1 MFPDLRPW
9 LSLALTF
16 AVSFFVSYRM
26 TPRVKGFAERIGA
39 MDIPKD
45 DRRVHNHPIPRMGG
59 LAIILGFFLA
69 TLLFSP
75 ISEKVYGIVIGAFII
90 AGMGFVDDI
99 VSLRPMVKFVLQIFA
114 AFVCVRFGL
123 VIDAITWPVTKTYLD
138 LGWLGE
144 PLTILWIVLCTN
156 AFNLIDGL
164 DGLAAGV
171 TSICSFFLL
180 AASILFFVAEPT
192 AAVFLTALIGAC
204 LGFIPFNFNPAL
216 IFMGDVGSQFLGYIL
231 ATVSILGLFKLQAV
245 VVFALPLADT
255 GFAVIRRLAHGQSP
269 FQADK
274 GHFHHR
280 LLALGLS
287 QKQTVLVLYGVAAIG
302 GVISLWIAGRGP
314 VIRVLCIAAIL
325 LTLLCIAILV
335 FIRNPRRARAR
346 EERRKRRAQRGK
358 SGTDGQGSKPS

>member
-1 MFPDLRPW
+1 MFPNLNPW
-9 LSLALTF
+9 LALF
-16 AVSFFVSYRM
+16 SAFVVALVVCNRM
-26 TPRVKGFAERIGA
+26 TPPVKRFAERIGA

-59 LAIILGFFLA
+59 LAIIVGFFLA
-69 TLLFSP
+69 VLLFVP
-75 ISEKVYGIVIGAFII
+75 VSEKVYGIVIGAFII

-99 VSLRPMVKFVLQIFA
+99 VNLKPAVKLVLQLFA

-123 VIDAITWPVTKTYLD
+123 VIDAVTWPVTQTYME
-138 LGWLGE
+138 LGWFGV
-144 PLTILWIVLCTN
+144 PITMLWIVLCTN

-171 TSICSFFLL
+171 TAICSFFLL
-180 AASILFFVAEPT
+180 AASILFFTAEPS
-192 AAVFLTALIGAC
+192 AAIILTALIGAC
-204 LGFIPFNFNPAL
+204 LGFIPFNFNPAK
-216 IFMGDVGSQFLGYIL
+216 IFMGDVGSQFLGFIL
-231 ATVSILGLFKLQAV
+231 ATVSILGLFKLQTV
-245 VVFALPLADT
+245 VAFALPLADT

-280 LLALGLS
+280 LLALGMS

-314 VIRVLCIAAIL
+314 VVRALCIVAIL
-325 LTLLCIAILV
+325 VTLLCIGILV

-346 EERRKRRAQRGK
+346 KQKKLEAQHRLEEQEQQDKQ
-358 SGTDGQGSKPS
+358 

>member
-1 MFPDLRPW
+1 MFPNLNPW
-9 LSLALTF
+9 LALF
-16 AVSFFVSYRM
+16 SAFVVALVVCNRM
-26 TPRVKGFAERIGA
+26 TPPVKRFAERIGA

-59 LAIILGFFLA
+59 LAIIVGFFLA
-69 TLLFSP
+69 VLLFVP
-75 ISEKVYGIVIGAFII
+75 VSEKIYGIVIGAFII

-99 VSLRPMVKFVLQIFA
+99 VNLKPTVKLVLQLFA

-123 VIDAITWPVTKTYLD
+123 VIDAVTWPVTQTD
-138 LGWLGE
+138 MELGWFGE
-144 PLTILWIVLCTN
+144 PITILWIVLCTN

-171 TSICSFFLL
+171 TAICSFFLL
-180 AASILFFVAEPT
+180 VSSILFFTAEPS
-192 AAVFLTALIGAC
+192 AAIILTALIGAC
-204 LGFIPFNFNPAL
+204 LGFIPFNFNPAK
-216 IFMGDVGSQFLGYIL
+216 IFMGDVGSQFLGFIL
-231 ATVSILGLFKLQAV
+231 ATVSILGLFKLQTV
-245 VVFALPLADT
+245 VAFALPLADT

-280 LLALGLS
+280 LLALGMS

-314 VIRVLCIAAIL
+314 VVRTLCIAAIL
-325 LTLLCIAILV
+325 VTLLCIGILV

-346 EERRKRRAQRGK
+346 ELKKLAEQKQAEQDKR
-358 SGTDGQGSKPS
+358 

>member
-1 MFPDLRPW
+1 MFPNLNPW
-9 LSLALTF
+9 LALF
-16 AVSFFVSYRM
+16 SAFVVALVVCNRM
-26 TPRVKGFAERIGA
+26 TPPVKRFAERIGA

-59 LAIILGFFLA
+59 LAIIVGFFLA
-69 TLLFSP
+69 VLLFVP
-75 ISEKVYGIVIGAFII
+75 VSEKVYGIVIGAFII

-99 VSLRPMVKFVLQIFA
+99 VNLKPAVKLVLQLFA

-123 VIDAITWPVTKTYLD
+123 VIDAVTWPVTQTYME
-138 LGWLGE
+138 LGWFGV
-144 PLTILWIVLCTN
+144 PITMLWIVLCTN

-171 TSICSFFLL
+171 TAICSFFLL
-180 AASILFFVAEPT
+180 AASILFFTAEPS
-192 AAVFLTALIGAC
+192 AAIILTALIGAC
-204 LGFIPFNFNPAL
+204 LGFIPFNFNPAK
-216 IFMGDVGSQFLGYIL
+216 IFMGDVGSQFLGFIL
-231 ATVSILGLFKLQAV
+231 ATVSILGLFKLQTV
-245 VVFALPLADT
+245 VAFALPLADT

-280 LLALGLS
+280 LLALGMS

-314 VIRVLCIAAIL
+314 VVRALCIVAIL
-325 LTLLCIAILV
+325 VTLLCIGILV

-346 EERRKRRAQRGK
+346 EQKKLEAQHRLEEQEQQDK
-358 SGTDGQGSKPS
+358 Q